1 MVSEGI
7 EVQIKW
13 LVSIWGWNES
23 NKGLRKNK
31 IKKTLL
37 ELMKKTLYKTL
48 IS

>member
-23 NKGLRKNK
+23 NKGLHKNK
-31 IKKTLL
+31 IKKNITWTY
-37 ELMKKTLYKTL
+37 EKGL
-48 IS
+48 I